1 MAKNPRDLIMM
12 NLDDLSCIQQ
22 NDPSNMLAEIDAL
35 PDQLAKAWQLGQS
48 QPYEGLE
55 PSQGFS
61 RIVITGMG
69 GSAIGADLLA
79 AYVQSVCKVPVV
91 VHRDYGL
98 PAFTTGAETL
108 VIASS
113 HSGNTEETLDA
124 FDVGLGA
131 GCRMIA
137 ICTGGKLAQ
146 KAAAAGMPVWLF
158 EHHGMPRAAVGYSFG
173 LLLALFSRLGLVA
186 SPETLSVEVKSAIG
200 VMQEQQK
207 ISYVD
212 VPIARNLAKRMA
224 GQLVGQWVNVIGSGL
239 LAPVA
244 RRWKGQINELA
255 KAGAGFDAIPEV
267 DHNSLA
273 GLHNPVETLS
283 RTCTLFL
290 RAPSDHPRNRKR
302 IELTHQV
309 YMLEGLRTDW
319 YDAQGASPLA
329 HIWSALHFG
338 DYLAFYLA
346 MAYGVDP
353 TPIAALV
360 DFKQKMIS
368 E

>member
-1 MAKNPRDLIMM
+1 M
-12 NLDDLSCIQQ
+12 LD
-22 NDPSNMLAEIDAL
+22 EIDGL
-35 PDQLAKAWQLGQS
+35 PEQLKKAWELGQS
-48 QPYEGLE
+48 QPCEGLE

-79 AYVQSVCKVPVV
+79 AYVQPVCKVPVV

-98 PAFTTGAETL
+98 PAFASGLETL

-124 FDVGLGA
+124 FDVGLQA
-131 GCRMIA
+131 GCRMVA
-137 ICTGGKLAQ
+137 ICTGGQLAQ
-146 KAAAAGMPVWLF
+146 RAEAAGMPVWTF

-186 SPETLSVEVKSAIG
+186 SPETLSAEVKSAVV

-207 ISYVD
+207 TLGAD

-224 GQLVGQWVNVIGSGL
+224 GQLVGQWVNVMGSGV

-255 KAGAGFDAIPEV
+255 KAGAGFDAIPEA

-273 GLHNPVETLS
+273 GLFHPAETLS

-302 IELTHQV
+302 LELTHQA

-319 YDAQGASPLA
+319 YDAQGTSRLD
-329 HIWSALHFG
+329 HMWTALHFG

-360 DFKQKMIS
+360 DFKHKMAS